1 MTLPKEHTNPPETEL
16 NQKEIL
22 KIAVKEFKMLILN
35 TSSKTQDSTKNKHKE
50 ITKNS
55 GHE

>member
-1 MTLPKEHTNPPETEL
+1 MTLPKEHTNPPATQL

-22 KIAVKEFKMLILN
+22 KITVKEFKMLILN
-35 TSSKTQDSTKNKHKE
+35 TSSKTQHNTKHKE

-55 GHE
+55 AHE